1 MASRVD
7 AGGARVYLQP
17 AIVVAVAQL
26 VRAPDCGSGG
36 RGFKSL
42 QPPHFSQGFQSLE
55 WIVPSNITGTD
66 PLGTFWAALLLGF
79 RSGLFLVNT
88 STSNA
93 GYFYGYFLGHVV
105 DVLLPDVEIL
115 LG

>member
-7 AGGARVYLQP
+7 AGGAQVYLQS

-55 WIVPSNITGTD
+55 WTLPSNITGTD
-66 PLGTFWAALLLGF
+66 PLGRFIIGF
-79 RSGLFLVNT
+79 RSGLFLVDT

-93 GYFYGYFLGHVV
+93 GYFCGYFLGHVV

>member
-1 MASRVD
+1 MTAAELEATYNAAV
-7 AGGARVYLQP
+7 
-17 AIVVAVAQL
+17 VVAVAQL

-55 WIVPSNITGTD
+55 WTVPSNITGTD
-66 PLGTFWAALLLGF
+66 PLGRFIIGF
-79 RSGLFLVNT
+79 RSGLFMVNT
-88 STSNA
+88 STAKA
-93 GYFYGYFLGHVV
+93 GLVSYGYFLGHVV